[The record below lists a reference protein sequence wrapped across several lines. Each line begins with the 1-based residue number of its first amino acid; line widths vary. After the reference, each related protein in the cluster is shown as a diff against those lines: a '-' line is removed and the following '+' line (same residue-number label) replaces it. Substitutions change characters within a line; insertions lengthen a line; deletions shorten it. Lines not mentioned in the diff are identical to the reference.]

1 MLEKTW
7 GFIKSVCGCVKK
19 AVTTCVASFVI
30 GTSPVTGKA
39 VAVAAAM
46 VVTSS
51 VVVTEYVYAGV
62 DFTDV
67 TISTADIFTFAG
79 IILAAIGAIW
89 GIKKL
94 IGMGNKS

>member
-1 MLEKTW
+1 MLEKAWSVVTM
-7 GFIKSVCGCVKK
+7 GVRKVCGSVKK
-19 AVTTCVASFVI
+19 AVIACVTPI
-30 GTSPVTGKA
+30 
-39 VAVAAAM
+39 
-46 VVTSS
+46 VVTSVAVVTS
-51 VVVTEYVYAGV
+51 GVVVTEVVYAGV

-67 TISTADIFTFAG
+67 TISTADIFTFTG

>member
-1 MLEKTW
+1 MYKRFNAWLTDEQ
-7 GFIKSVCGCVKK
+7 GVVKK
-19 AVTTCVASFVI
+19 VSVEVVEKCSTALVVV
-30 GTSPVTGKA
+30 GTG
-39 VAVAAAM
+39 
-46 VVTSS
+46 
-51 VVVTEYVYAGV
+51 VVVTASTALAGV

-67 TISTADIFTFAG
+67 TISTTDIFTFAG

>member
-1 MLEKTW
+1 MFKSLLNYVML
-7 GFIKSVCGCVKK
+7 S
-19 AVTTCVASFVI
+19 AVLSFV
-30 GTSPVTGKA
+30 
-39 VAVAAAM
+39 
-46 VVTSS
+46 
-51 VVVTEYVYAGV
+51 VVVGALSNAFAGI